1 MMAPI
6 DIRHVPSAHRFEASL
21 GGQIARVE
29 YQQVGKVLRLYHTEV
44 PPAFEG
50 RGIAGQLV
58 RAALAWAEGEELRV
72 EAACSYVRSYM
83 QRHPETLKLL
93 A

>member
-1 MMAPI
+1 MEPL
-6 DIRHVPSAHRFEASL
+6 DIRHVPSAHRFEAAL
-21 GGQIARVE
+21 DGQIARVE
-29 YQQVGKVLRLYHTEV
+29 YQQAGKVLRLYHTEV

-58 RAALAWAEGEELRV
+58 RAALAYAEREGLKV